1 MSTKIIKQFLS
12 SHLHELIGF
21 SYALSG
27 DMSSCEDSVTDSL
40 LAYSFEKEI
49 DNFDEPKN
57 RDAVKEISKLI
68 FGRHLSK
75 KGLSI
80 EEKSLELN
88 PKERFFLLSDFERA
102 ICFLKYRMSLDATE
116 IGHIIDMN
124 SYEVISAL
132 SNSRL
137 FLTESELH
145 KSNGE
150 LL

>member
-1 MSTKIIKQFLS
+1 MFTKFIKQFLS

-40 LAYSFEKEI
+40 LAYSFEKKI
-49 DNFDEPKN
+49 DNFDETKN
-57 RDAVKEISKLI
+57 RDAVKDISKLI

-80 EEKSLELN
+80 EEKSLGLN

-116 IGHIIDMN
+116 IAHIIDMN

-137 FLTESELH
+137 FLAESELD

-150 LL
+150 FL

>member
-1 MSTKIIKQFLS
+1 MSTKFIKQFLS

-40 LAYSFEKEI
+40 LAYSFEKKI
-49 DNFDEPKN
+49 DNFDETKN
-57 RDAVKEISKLI
+57 RDAVKDISKLI

-80 EEKSLELN
+80 EEKSLGLN

-137 FLTESELH
+137 FLAESELD

-150 LL
+150 FL

>member
-1 MSTKIIKQFLS
+1 MSTKFIKQFLS
-12 SHLHELIGF
+12 SHLHELIGL

-40 LAYSFEKEI
+40 LAYSFEKKI
-49 DNFDEPKN
+49 DNFDETKN
-57 RDAVKEISKLI
+57 RDAVKDISKLI

-80 EEKSLELN
+80 EEKSLGLN

-137 FLTESELH
+137 FLAESELD

-150 LL
+150 FL